1 MKGSLICCLLLFSLG
16 LNAQKK
22 MYKNVLGDH
31 IELIQVDATNSYIV
45 EVETSNNNE
54 ISILAEMEGEYSQDL
69 GLDVL
74 TNGNTLLVE
83 TGFTPN
89 FENPNDK
96 LSAHKV
102 ISIAIRIKIPRQKK
116 LEVFG
121 TNARVVVEGTYKN
134 VDVSLSDGACLLKNL
149 KADAKVKTQSGNIT
163 IVAKSAEIK
172 THNKYGSIS
181 TNPIPIGVSSFMLE
195 TITGN
200 IVLSKTE

>member
-102 ISIAIRIKIPRQKK
+102 ISIAIRITMPRQKK

-163 IVAKSAEIK
+163 IFAKSAEIK
-172 THNKYGSIS
+172 THNKYGNVS
-181 TNPIPIGVSSFMLE
+181 TNPIPLGISSFMLE